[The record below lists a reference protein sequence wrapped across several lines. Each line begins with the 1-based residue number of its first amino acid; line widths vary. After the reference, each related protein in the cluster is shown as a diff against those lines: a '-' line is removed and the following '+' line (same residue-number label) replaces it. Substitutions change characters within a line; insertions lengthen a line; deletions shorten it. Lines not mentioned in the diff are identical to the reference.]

1 MTGVRNNYVMRLAVA
16 RKVAAAQAGY
26 YVLTGIWPIAH
37 RRSFE
42 ALTGTK
48 IDWWLVETVGLLVT
62 AIGTGVGL
70 AARTGRITP
79 ELAVV
84 AAGAAGSLATIDV
97 VYVATGAIPPTYLAD
112 AAVELGLMG
121 GWMLAAGGRNLQPVG

>member
-1 MTGVRNNYVMRLAVA
+1 MRRGLA
-16 RKVAAAQAGY
+16 RKVAAAQAAY
-26 YVLTGIWPIAH
+26 YVVTGIWPLVH

-42 ALTGTK
+42 ALTGIK

-62 AIGTGVGL
+62 SVGAGAGL

-84 AAGAAGSLATIDV
+84 AAGTAGSLATIDV
-97 VYVATGAIPPTYLAD
+97 VYVGIGAIPPTYLAD
-112 AAVELGLMG
+112 AVVELGLVG
-121 GWMLAAGGRNLQPVG
+121 GWIVAGRRRAEV

>member
-1 MTGVRNNYVMRLAVA
+1 MRVKLG
-16 RKVAAAQAGY
+16 RRVAAAQAGY
-26 YVLTGIWPIAH
+26 YVGTGIWPLVH

-42 ALTGTK
+42 ALTGRK

-79 ELAVV
+79 ELGVV
-84 AAGAAGSLATIDV
+84 AAGAAGSLAAIDV
-97 VYVATGAIPPTYLAD
+97 VYVGLGAIPPTYLAD
-112 AAVELGLMG
+112 AAVELGLVG
-121 GWMLAAGGRNLQPVG
+121 GWIAAARSDRLQPAA